1 MLHNPQ
7 GIPFDDSCITG
18 KLVSAT
24 KIKNKF
30 LAKLIHDQ
38 KCTPKLSLENLLQN
52 DCLRPLNK
60 GQRK

>member
-38 KCTPKLSLENLLQN
+38 KRTPKLSL
-52 DCLRPLNK
+52 
-60 GQRK
+60 RKFNS